1 VQPWTSRLL
10 NRDGQCSAI
19 PVDSDYDVFSGPDVK
34 AGFVAHLDEAQSQGR
49 RVESVSRRLRHL
61 CGKGMLLFS
70 PSMTP
75 GSGEGACGSCLGR
88 VRGVEALPE

>member
-1 VQPWTSRLL
+1 MAANVLL
-10 NRDGQCSAI
+10 F

-34 AGFVAHLDEAQSQGR
+34 AGFVAHLDEA
-49 RVESVSRRLRHL
+49 LRAAGL
-61 CGKGMLLFS
+61 NPFLDKASLREGDGAFS

-75 GSGEGACGSCLGR
+75 GSGEGACGSYLGR